1 MHTALTVS
9 VPEKWAVI
17 YRPRR
22 RWVSVLAVVSG
33 LTTFY
38 NDLTLPTPSTAT
50 GIRVFATSDF

>member
-33 LTTFY
+33 LTTLLFQ
-38 NDLTLPTPSTAT
+38 LEPSTAT